1 VIDYETFCKVRDLHD
16 RDGLKCSQIAEKLG
30 MDSRTVQKWLD
41 EKSYRSRV
49 SRPQNTIITPF
60 KQEINS
66 MLEKHPY
73 TATQIFQ
80 QLQEQGYKGSYT
92 TVKRFVNK
100 VRPKR
105 STAYLKLSFA
115 PGECGQVDWG
125 SFGSVNVGNTRR
137 RLSFFVMV
145 LCYSRLMYVEFTVS
159 QTMEHWLSCH
169 QHAFEF
175 FGGVVPGRIMV
186 DNLKSAVLKR
196 IVGQAPIFNQ
206 KYLNFSQHYG
216 FGISA
221 CNVRKGNE
229 KGIVESGVG
238 YVKHN
243 FLKGLEISDFSHL
256 NPACRNWLENIAN
269 CRIHGE
275 TKKVPTELFKEE
287 CQHLQ
292 SLPLHPY
299 DIGTISQVRASSQFR
314 VALDSN
320 RYSVPAEYAGS
331 KLTMK
336 TYPDRLC
343 FYHEDKLLARHTRCY
358 DRNQDIEDPDHPK
371 TLLAKR
377 RKAKTQMIYK
387 RFLSLSPRSEEY
399 YDCLAK
405 KRFNPTD
412 HVRKIVALSEIYSPD
427 EVQRA
432 MDDAFLFQAFSSEYI
447 TNILEQRNRQVE
459 QPGALHLTRNS
470 DLLDIEIES
479 PDMNIYKI
487 RGKTDE

>member
-1 VIDYETFCKVRDLHD
+1 MINYETFCKIKDLQN
-16 RDGLKCSQIAEKLG
+16 RDGLKSSQIAEKVG
-30 MDSRTVQKWLD
+30 ADPRTVQKWLD
-41 EKSYRSRV
+41 EKTYRPRV
-49 SRPQNTIITPF
+49 SVPQDTIITPF
-60 KQEINS
+60 KQEINR

-73 TATQIFQ
+73 TATQVFQ
-80 QLQEQGYKGSYT
+80 HLQEEGYQGSYS

-100 VRPKR
+100 VRPNH

-137 RLSFFVMV
+137 RLSLFVMV

-175 FGGVVPGRIMV
+175 FGGVPSRIMV

-196 IVGQAPIFNQ
+196 IVGQDPVFNQ
-206 KYLNFSQHYG
+206 KYLDFSQHYG

-238 YVKHN
+238 YVKKN

-256 NPACRNWLENIAN
+256 NPAGKNWLENIAN
-269 CRIHGE
+269 SRIHGE
-275 TKKVPTELFKEE
+275 TKKIPKDLFQEE
-287 CQHLQ
+287 SPYLQ
-292 SLPLHPY
+292 SLPIHPY
-299 DIGTISQVRASSQFR
+299 DSGTITQVRASSQFR
-314 VALDSN
+314 ISLDSN
-320 RYSVPAEYAGS
+320 RYSVPAEYAGC

-336 TYPDRLC
+336 VYTDRLC
-343 FYHEDKLLARHTRCY
+343 FYHEEKLLARHTRCY
-358 DRNQDIEDPDHPK
+358 DRNRDIEDPDHPK
-371 TLLAKR
+371 ALLEKR
-377 RKAKTQMIYK
+377 RNAKTQVIYK
-387 RFLSLSPRSEEY
+387 RFLTLSPRSEEY
-399 YDCLAK
+399 YNALAV
-405 KRFNPTD
+405 KRLNPAD

-427 EVQRA
+427 EVKRA

-447 TNILEQRNRQVE
+447 ANILAQRNRQVE
-459 QPGALHLTRNS
+459 QPGALHLTRSS
-470 DLLDIEIES
+470 DLLDIELES
-479 PDMNIYKI
+479 PDMSIYKTG
-487 RGKTDE
+487 GKTNE

>member
-1 VIDYETFCKVRDLHD
+1 MIDYETFCKIKDLYN
-16 RDGLKCSQIAEKLG
+16 RDGLKCSQIAGKIG

-41 EKSYRSRV
+41 AKSFRPRV
-49 SRPQNTIITPF
+49 STPLDTIITPF
-60 KQEINS
+60 KPEINRL
-66 MLEKHPY
+66 LEKHPY

-80 QLQEQGYKGSYT
+80 QLQEQDYQGSYT

-105 STAYLKLSFA
+105 ATAYLKLAFA

-175 FGGVVPGRIMV
+175 FGKVPGRIMV

-196 IVGQAPIFNQ
+196 IVGQAPVYNQ
-206 KYLNFSQHYG
+206 KYLDFSHHYG

-229 KGIVESGVG
+229 KGIVERGVG
-238 YVKHN
+238 YVKKN
-243 FLKGLEISDFSHL
+243 FLKGLEISDFCHL

-269 CRIHGE
+269 SRIHGE
-275 TKKVPTELFKEE
+275 TKIIPKELFKEE
-287 CQHLQ
+287 QQHLQ
-292 SLPLHPY
+292 LLPLHPY
-299 DIGTISQVRASSQFR
+299 DVGTISQVRATSQFR
-314 VALDSN
+314 VSVDSN

-343 FYHEDKLLARHTRCY
+343 FYHEEKLLARHTRCY

-371 TLLAKR
+371 ALLEKR

-387 RFLSLSPRSEEY
+387 RFLALSPRSEQY
-399 YDCLAK
+399 YDSLAK
-405 KRFNPTD
+405 KRFNPTG

-427 EVQRA
+427 EVRRA

-447 TNILEQRNRQVE
+447 ANILEQRNRQVE

-470 DLLDIEIES
+470 DLLDIEIET

-487 RGKTDE
+487 RGKLNE

>member
-1 VIDYETFCKVRDLHD
+1 MIDYETFCKIKDLHN
-16 RDGLKCSQIAEKLG
+16 RDGLKCSQVAGKIG
-30 MDSRTVQKWLD
+30 MDSRTVQKWL
-41 EKSYRSRV
+41 EAKSFRPRV
-49 SRPQNTIITPF
+49 STPQDTIITPF
-60 KQEINS
+60 KHEINR

-80 QLQEQGYKGSYT
+80 QLQEQDYQGSYT

-105 STAYLKLSFA
+105 STAYLKLAFA

-169 QHAFEF
+169 QNGFEF
-175 FGGVVPGRIMV
+175 FGRVPGRIMV

-196 IVGQAPIFNQ
+196 IIGKAPVFNQ
-206 KYLNFSQHYG
+206 KYLDFSQHYG

-221 CNVRKGNE
+221 CNIRKGNE

-238 YVKHN
+238 YVKKN
-243 FLKGLEISDFSHL
+243 FLKGLEIIDFSHL
-256 NPACRNWLENIAN
+256 NPACRNWLEMAN
-269 CRIHGE
+269 SRTHGE
-275 TKKVPTELFKEE
+275 TKKIPKELFKEE

-299 DIGTISQVRASSQFR
+299 DIGTVSQVRATSQFR
-314 VALDSN
+314 VSVDSN

-343 FYHEDKLLARHTRCY
+343 FYHEDKLLARHSRCY
-358 DRNQDIEDPDHPK
+358 DRNRDIEDPDHPK
-371 TLLAKR
+371 ALLEKR
-377 RKAKTQMIYK
+377 RKAKVQMIYR
-387 RFLSLSPRSEEY
+387 RFLALSPRSEEY
-399 YDCLAK
+399 YDSLAK
-405 KRFNPTD
+405 KRFNPTG

-427 EVQRA
+427 EVKRA

-447 TNILEQRNRQVE
+447 SNILEQRNRPVE

-470 DLLDIEIES
+470 DLLDIEIET
-479 PDMNIYKI
+479 PDMNIYKT
-487 RGKTDE
+487 RGKSNE